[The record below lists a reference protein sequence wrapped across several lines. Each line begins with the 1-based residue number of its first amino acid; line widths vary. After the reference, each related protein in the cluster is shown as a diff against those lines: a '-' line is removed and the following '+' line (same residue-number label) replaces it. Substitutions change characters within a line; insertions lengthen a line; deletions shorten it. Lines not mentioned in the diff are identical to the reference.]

1 MGFDCARCPG
11 YCCSHARIEV
21 SDADVRRLAKHLGI
35 PVRTAR
41 ARHTYLY
48 RAKEG
53 AERILRHHRDHV
65 YASVCHFFDRRERR
79 CTVYAARPA
88 VCRKYP
94 YGNRCGYYSFLAF
107 EREFHDDED
116 FVPSA

>member
-1 MGFDCARCPG
+1 MRASRC
-11 YCCSHARIEV
+11 
-21 SDADVRRLAKHLGI
+21 
-35 PVRTAR
+35 RTRTSGGSRNTSGSRCGPR